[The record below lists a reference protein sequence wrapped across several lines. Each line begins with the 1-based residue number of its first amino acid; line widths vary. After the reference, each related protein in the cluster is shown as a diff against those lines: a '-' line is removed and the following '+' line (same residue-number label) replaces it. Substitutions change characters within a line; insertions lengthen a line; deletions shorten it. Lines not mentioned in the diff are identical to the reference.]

1 MPYKKVSFSTLG
13 FTLIELLITIAIV
26 GIIAVVAFVA
36 LDPARRFAEARNATR
51 WTDVT
56 AVLDA
61 IKLYS
66 VDQKGSP
73 PWPVTPPASA
83 TNRIAE
89 SGIRYMI
96 GSCNNLVAG
105 SECFGGTPPVKVCA
119 GAPTGSVNGVYG
131 IELTQLTSGT
141 PAYLA
146 TLPISQAIPNTAAWS
161 AVRTGY
167 YIIQNASGGTE
178 IGACDEDI
186 VGATA
191 PNIAVIK

>member
-1 MPYKKVSFSTLG
+1 MSYKKVSFSTLG

-56 AVLDA
+56 GVLDA
-61 IKLYS
+61 IKLYT
-66 VDQKGSP
+66 VDQRGTL
-73 PWPVTPPASA
+73 PWPTTGVPGPA
-83 TNRIAE
+83 NRIAE
-89 SGIRYMI
+89 NGIRYMI
-96 GSCNNLVAG
+96 GTCNNAVAG
-105 SECFGGTPPVKVCA
+105 SECFGGVPAVKVCA

-131 IELTQLTSGT
+131 IDMTTQLTGGT

-146 TLPISQAIPNTAAWS
+146 SLPINQATPNTATWS

-167 YIIQNASGGTE
+167 YLIQNANGGTE
-178 IGACDEDI
+178 IGACDEE
-186 VGATA
+186 VLA
-191 PNIAVIK
+191 NITVTK

>member
-1 MPYKKVSFSTLG
+1 MSDKKISLSTFG

-51 WTDVT
+51 WTDVA

-61 IKLYS
+61 IKLYM
-66 VDQKGSP
+66 VDQRGTP
-73 PWPVTPPASA
+73 PWPTTGIPGPA
-83 TNRIAE
+83 NRIAE
-89 SGIRYMI
+89 NSIRYMI
-96 GSCNNLVAG
+96 GTCNNAVAG
-105 SECFGGTPPVKVCA
+105 SECFGGVAKVCA

-131 IELTQLTSGT
+131 IELTPLITAT

-146 TLPISQAIPNTAAWS
+146 LLPISQPLPNTAAWS

-178 IGACDEDI
+178 IGACDEDP
-186 VGATA
+186 VGGVT
-191 PNIAVIK
+191 PNIVITK